1 MKKIEA
7 KNFQALAEAF
17 KQHDI
22 ERELLVQK
30 KLKEYT
36 DLEVLLKNSLNEV
49 EKREKQLAMNETAV
63 ARLKVDLQHEYE
75 NKLLELREASK
86 RVQENADHQVS
97 LQK

>member
-1 MKKIEA
+1 LKKIEA